1 MGISQVE
8 TLQEDGSKC
17 IVFPNGTRKVIS
29 REGKSSTVHFFN
41 GDIKQIKPDQTVV
54 CKNIYMCI
62 SQSFFERVVH
72 CVVTYTGV
80 LLC

>member
-1 MGISQVE
+1 MNEHNNSCGISQVE
-8 TLQEDGSKC
+8 TVQEDGSKC

-54 CKNIYMCI
+54 CKIYI
-62 SQSFFERVVH
+62 
-72 CVVTYTGV
+72 YP
-80 LLC
+80 